1 MKEIITKLIKIV
13 CVIITVLCLVFAIT
27 SVYIF
32 ITSIKD
38 FAVEKATYRLMQG
51 LTSVGFGAVSLLVGF
66 LVFYFGLGHFYKC
79 ENCKQRFCVRRDS
92 SKLVDEKSISIKTE
106 VNNYNTK
113 KEVISISETY
123 IPGTRKTYKVKY
135 ICKKCG
141 NVTYRYETKDIKN
154 I

>member
-1 MKEIITKLIKIV
+1 MEKSSYLLI
-13 CVIITVLCLVFAIT
+13 
-27 SVYIF
+27 
-32 ITSIKD
+32 
-38 FAVEKATYRLMQG
+38 QG
-51 LTSVGFGAVSLLVGF
+51 LTIIGFGAISLVVGC

-79 ENCKQRFCVRRDS
+79 ENCNKKFCVQKDS

-106 VNNYNTK
+106 VNNYNAK

-135 ICKKCG
+135 ICKNCG
-141 NVTYRYETKDIKN
+141 NVTYKYETKDIKN